1 MQEIKP
7 KWNKFSVFNVDS
19 LAKIQEIKI
28 KEQTFRCCSDEWARR
43 VRLWWEKKE
52 NVALTV
58 LSIIQKVLTFDY
70 NLTHKT

>member
-19 LAKIQEIKI
+19 LAKIQEKL
-28 KEQTFRCCSDEWARR
+28 KNKHLDVARTSEQGGLMRG
-43 VRLWWEKKE
+43 WWEKKD